1 MAKKNFEQALEQLE
15 KITQELESGDLS
27 LEMSLKKF
35 DEGMQL
41 ADFCNQKLS
50 DAKKKVKMIRTK
62 DGQNEAIPFD
72 DGHDGGSDELSS

>member
-50 DAKKKVKMIRTK
+50 DAKKKVKMILTK
-62 DGQNEAIPFD
+62 DGQNEAIPFN
-72 DGHDGGSDELSS
+72 GHDGGPDDLPS

>member
-50 DAKKKVKMIRTK
+50 DAKIKVKMILAK
-62 DGQNEAIPFD
+62 DGRNEEVPF